1 LFRLVDGARS
11 GEATTARHTGLKRG
25 RATLIIDHRTYTL
38 IPGKLPGFLKFYEEV
53 GFPIQTK
60 YLGDPIGWYVSMDIG
75 ELNQVVHMWGYEDIA
90 DRAARRAKL
99 AADPA
104 WGDYLKEGMT
114 YMQKMENKI
123 LTPAPFFN
131 S

>member
-1 LFRLVDGARS
+1 
-11 GEATTARHTGLKRG
+11 
-25 RATLIIDHRTYTL
+25 LIIDHRTYTL

-53 GFPIQTK
+53 GFPIQTE